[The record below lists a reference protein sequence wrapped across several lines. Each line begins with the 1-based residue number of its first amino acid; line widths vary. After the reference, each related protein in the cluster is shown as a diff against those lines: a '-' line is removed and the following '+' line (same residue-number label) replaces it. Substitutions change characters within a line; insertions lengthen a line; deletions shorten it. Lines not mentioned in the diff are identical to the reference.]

1 MSNSSS
7 LPCSQNWKS
16 LFQTGPRV
24 ASLQTRAHILP
35 TLPAGQAGYA
45 VYKSIPYGSL
55 EEVIPYLIR
64 RAQENR
70 SVLRGARREWE
81 LLSQELRRR
90 LLGLGLGT
98 PR

>member
-1 MSNSSS
+1 MN
-7 LPCSQNWKS
+7 PH
-16 LFQTGPRV
+16 P
-24 ASLQTRAHILP
+24 AYI
-35 TLPAGQAGYA
+35 LPAGQAGYA

-64 RAQENR
+64 RAQENQ

-90 LLGLGLGT
+90 LLGQDLRV
-98 PR
+98 PS

>member
-1 MSNSSS
+1 MLSEMEVSVLDGAYGS
-7 LPCSQNWKS
+7 L
-16 LFQTGPRV
+16 
-24 ASLQTRAHILP
+24 LP
-35 TLPAGQAGYA
+35 NLSPHAANTLPPGQAGYA

-70 SVLRGARREWE
+70 SVLRGARREQE

-90 LLGLGLGT
+90 LLGRSLRVS
-98 PR
+98 PH

>member
-1 MSNSSS
+1 MFSEMKVSGLTPNR
-7 LPCSQNWKS
+7 CSYPAN
-16 LFQTGPRV
+16 T
-24 ASLQTRAHILP
+24 LP
-35 TLPAGQAGYA
+35 TGQAGYA

-70 SVLRGARREWE
+70 SVLHGARREQK

-90 LLGLGLGT
+90 LLGRGRRV
-98 PR
+98 PH

>member
-1 MSNSSS
+1 MFSELEVSVPDGTWGS
-7 LPCSQNWKS
+7 LSQNVS
-16 LFQTGPRV
+16 PHP
-24 ASLQTRAHILP
+24 AN

-70 SVLRGARREWE
+70 SVLRGARRERE

-90 LLGLGLGT
+90 LLGRGLRV
-98 PR
+98 PH

>member
-1 MSNSSS
+1 M
-7 LPCSQNWKS
+7 
-16 LFQTGPRV
+16 
-24 ASLQTRAHILP
+24 
-35 TLPAGQAGYA
+35 
-45 VYKSIPYGSL
+45 YKSIPYGSL

-70 SVLRGARREWE
+70 SVLQGARREQE

-90 LLGLGLGT
+90 LLGRGLRV

>member
-1 MSNSSS
+1 MFSELEIFVPDGAYGSLSSNMRPH
-7 LPCSQNWKS
+7 LVN
-16 LFQTGPRV
+16 
-24 ASLQTRAHILP
+24 

-64 RAQENR
+64 RAQENQ

-81 LLSQELRRR
+81 LLIQELGRR
-90 LLGLGLGT
+90 LMGRGLRA
-98 PR
+98 PY

>member
-1 MSNSSS
+1 MLSEMEVSVLDGAYGS
-7 LPCSQNWKS
+7 L
-16 LFQTGPRV
+16 
-24 ASLQTRAHILP
+24 LP
-35 TLPAGQAGYA
+35 NLSPHPANTLPPGQAGYA

-70 SVLRGARREWE
+70 SVLRGARREQE

-90 LLGLGLGT
+90 LLGRGLRVS
-98 PR
+98 PH

>member
-1 MSNSSS
+1 MLSEMEVSVLDGAYGS
-7 LPCSQNWKS
+7 L
-16 LFQTGPRV
+16 
-24 ASLQTRAHILP
+24 LP
-35 TLPAGQAGYA
+35 NLSPHPANTLSPGQAGYA

-70 SVLRGARREWE
+70 SVLRGARREQE

-90 LLGLGLGT
+90 LLGRGLRVS
-98 PR
+98 PH